1 MAASLE
7 KRIKVLEVTGVSVV
21 PPRIRV
27 TFVSQVR
34 GAVSMRLWNGSMVE
48 RLEDETEAQFLARAE
63 NMEPAHAQ
71 S

>member
-1 MAASLE
+1 MASLE
-7 KRIKVLEVTGVSVV
+7 KRIKVLEVTSVPVVS
-21 PPRIRV
+21 PRIRA
-27 TFVSQVR
+27 TFVSPVR

-63 NMEPAHAQ
+63 HMEPANAQ

>member
-1 MAASLE
+1 MASLE
-7 KRIKVLEVTGVSVV
+7 KRIKVLEVTAAPVV
-21 PPRIRV
+21 PPRIRI
-27 TFVSQVR
+27 TFVSPVR

-63 NMEPAHAQ
+63 HMEPANAQ

>member
-7 KRIKVLEVTGVSVV
+7 KRIKVLEVTRAPVV

-34 GAVSMRLWNGSMVE
+34 GAVSMRLWHGSMVE
-48 RLEDETEAQFLARAE
+48 RLEYEAEAQFLARAE

>member
-27 TFVSQVR
+27 TFVSPGR

-48 RLEDETEAQFLARAE
+48 RLEYETEAQFLARAE

>member
-7 KRIKVLEVTGVSVV
+7 KRIKVLEVTSVPVV

-63 NMEPAHAQ
+63 HMEPANAQ

>member
-63 NMEPAHAQ
+63 HMEPANAQ

>member
-7 KRIKVLEVTGVSVV
+7 RRIKVLEVTGVSVG

-48 RLEDETEAQFLARAE
+48 RLEYEAEAQFLARAE

>member
-1 MAASLE
+1 MANLD

-48 RLEDETEAQFLARAE
+48 RLEYETEAQFLARAE

>member
-27 TFVSQVR
+27 TFVSPVR

-63 NMEPAHAQ
+63 HMEPANAQ

>member
-1 MAASLE
+1 MASLE

-63 NMEPAHAQ
+63 HMEPANAQ

>member
-1 MAASLE
+1 MSASLE

-63 NMEPAHAQ
+63 HMEPANAQ

>member
-1 MAASLE
+1 MASLE
-7 KRIKVLEVTGVSVV
+7 KRIKVLEVTSVPVVS
-21 PPRIRV
+21 PRIRV
-27 TFVSQVR
+27 TFVSPVR

-63 NMEPAHAQ
+63 HMEPANAQ

>member
-1 MAASLE
+1 MASLD
-7 KRIKVLEVTGVSVV
+7 KRIKVREVTSVPVVS
-21 PPRIRV
+21 PRIRV
-27 TFVSQVR
+27 TFVCPVR

-63 NMEPAHAQ
+63 HMEPANAQ